1 MSNVKK
7 VAITIICM
15 ITYVLLNASVGH
27 PLFGGIHVDFGYI
40 PIMILAVMASEIGI
54 YPAVICGT
62 VGYTAYAVFL
72 SKEGFSCG
80 QFAAVLI
87 VSTAVAWCCYKTY
100 SNAWAI
106 TQLVGVAVIFS
117 EIVNTAIECWIF
129 PLPIRDELI
138 DNLSSGCFEIL
149 ILSAAYGA
157 GVVLWAV
164 ISGESLD

>member
-1 MSNVKK
+1 MSNTKK
-7 VAITIICM
+7 VTITIICT
-15 ITYVLLNASVGH
+15 IVYVVLNIAVGH
-27 PLFGGIHVDFGYI
+27 PLFGGVHVDFGYI

-62 VGYTAYAVFL
+62 VGNTAYAVFL
-72 SKEGFSCG
+72 SKDGFSCG

-87 VSTAVAWCCYKTY
+87 VSTVVAWCCYKTCG
-100 SNAWAI
+100 NAWTI
-106 TQLVGVAVIFS
+106 TQLVGVVVIFS